1 MKNHILVADDEIAF
15 RDMLANVL
23 REEGMEVTA
32 VANGTDA
39 MAAITKNP
47 YQVAILDI
55 QMPGMDGIKVLR
67 EIMKIRH
74 DTRVI
79 MITAYGSVE
88 MAVEAI
94 KLGACDYVVKPVLLD
109 DILIKVKQQSQYH
122 KIQNENLEMKR
133 ELNSRFGLEQI
144 IGETPVMKQIFSTIR
159 KVAKTKSN
167 VLITGESGT
176 GKELVAHAIHILGLT
191 NVNRFVA
198 VNCGAIAEGILESE
212 LFGHKK
218 GSFTSANENKK
229 GFFEIAHGGTLFLD
243 EIGYMPTTCQ
253 VKLLRAVE
261 ERQILPVGSTEP
273 VAIDLR
279 LIAATNKNLLNEIK
293 HGRFREDLYYRLNV
307 VGIHLPPLRE
317 RKEDI
322 PKLVR
327 HFINKYN
334 AEMRKNCTGVNDEVM
349 NMLMN
354 YEWKGNIRELQ
365 NVIERAIIF
374 ADGDELKASD
384 IGFMGPALV
393 KGDWNSENLQV
404 TVANY
409 EREHISRMILKYR
422 GNKADAAKSLGIG
435 LSSLYRRID
444 ELDIDV
450 EKLLNS

>member
-1 MKNHILVADDEIAF
+1 MKTNILVADDETAL
-15 RDMLANVL
+15 RDMLANIL
-23 REEGMEVTA
+23 REDGMEVTT
-32 VANGTDA
+32 VASGTDA

-67 EIMKIRH
+67 EIMKIRP

-79 MITAYGSVE
+79 MITAYGTVE

-109 DILIKVKQQSQYH
+109 DILIKVKQQAEYH
-122 KIQNENLEMKR
+122 RIQNENLEMKH
-133 ELNSRFGLEQI
+133 ELNLRFGIEQI

-191 NVNRFVA
+191 KVNRFVA

-273 VAIDLR
+273 IDIDLR

-293 HGRFREDLYYRLNV
+293 LGHFREDLYYRLNV

-322 PKLVR
+322 PMLVR
-327 HFINKYN
+327 HFIAKYN

-374 ADGDELKASD
+374 ADSDELKASD

-393 KGDWNSENLQV
+393 KCDWNSENLHV
-404 TVANY
+404 TIANY
-409 EREHISRMILKYR
+409 EREHISRILRKYR

-435 LSSLYRRID
+435 LSSLYRMID